1 MNKQSGNNVT
11 SQDGQN
17 KTKPMKDE
25 LNEQDLNKASGGT
38 EIGGFINPTPLK
50 GPDTNGVASPHVY
63 PSHTD
68 PFHKG

>member
-1 MNKQSGNNVT
+1 MNKQSGNKVAL
-11 SQDGQN
+11 QDGQN

-25 LNEQDLNKASGGT
+25 LTQQVLDKASGGM
-38 EIGGFINPTPLK
+38 EIGGFNPTPM
-50 GPDTNGVASPHVY
+50 GGNDTNGVPAPYVY